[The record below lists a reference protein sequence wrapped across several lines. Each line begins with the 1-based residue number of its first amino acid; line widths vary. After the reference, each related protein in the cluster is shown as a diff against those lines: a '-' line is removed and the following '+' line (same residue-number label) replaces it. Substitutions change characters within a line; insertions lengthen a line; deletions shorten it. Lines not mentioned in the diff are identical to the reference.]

1 MLESCILLKILPLK
15 EAQDMPSHFMKVG
28 GPSEG
33 PPTFIKCIYIHFM
46 KFSRALET
54 VFGGGPL
61 GHFPSQETRHNIQYR
76 NQNYTTQLMYSNF
89 WDFWDIRQLH
99 NTSTL
104 VVYLQLAHN
113 EKLDWW
119 KIYRIIQVKSR
130 IILKINR
137 ERER

>member
-15 EAQDMPSHFMKVG
+15 EAQDMPSH
-28 GPSEG
+28 
-33 PPTFIKCIYIHFM
+33 IHFM
-46 KFSRALET
+46 KFFRALET

-113 EKLDWW
+113 EKT
-119 KIYRIIQVKSR
+119 
-130 IILKINR
+130 
-137 ERER
+137 